1 MSFSSD
7 IEKIAKKL
15 NQSIESTVRA
25 TVLELFGSIILDTPV
40 LKGRAQGNWQ
50 TSINEPIT
58 SIVDRTGEAE
68 AIAELKNVAG
78 GSIAGKILW
87 LSNNLP
93 YIRRIEF
100 DGHSSI
106 KAPAGMVRINVA
118 RIQAIVRNAAKENKL

>member
-1 MSFSSD
+1 MSFPSD

-25 TVLELFGSIILDTPV
+25 TALELFGSIIVGTPV
-40 LKGRAQGNWQ
+40 LTGRAKGNWQ

-58 SIVDRTGEAE
+58 SVIDRAGDTE

-93 YIRRIEF
+93 YIRRLEF
-100 DGHSSI
+100 DGHSSQ
-106 KAPAGMVRINVA
+106 APAGMVRINVS
-118 RIQAIVRNAAKENKL
+118 RINSIVSNAAKDNKL

>member
-25 TVLELFGSIILDTPV
+25 TALELFGSIIDGTPV
-40 LKGRAQGNWQ
+40 LTGRAKGNWQ

-58 SIVDRTGEAE
+58 SIVDRTGETE
-68 AIAELKNVAG
+68 SIAELKDVAG

-93 YIRRIEF
+93 YIRRLEF
-100 DGHSSI
+100 DGHSSQ
-106 KAPAGMVRINVA
+106 APAGMVRINVS
-118 RIQAIVRNAAKENKL
+118 RIESIVSNAAKDNKL

>member
-25 TVLELFGSIILDTPV
+25 TALELFGSIIVGTPV
-40 LKGRAQGNWQ
+40 LTGRAKGNWQ

-58 SIVDRTGEAE
+58 SIVDRTGETE
-68 AIAELKNVAG
+68 SIAELKNVAG

-93 YIRRIEF
+93 YIRRLEF
-100 DGHSSI
+100 DGHSSQ
-106 KAPAGMVRINVA
+106 APAGMVRINVC
-118 RIQAIVRNAAKENKL
+118 RIKSIVSNAAKDNKL

>member
-15 NQSIESTVRA
+15 NLSIESTVRA
-25 TVLELFGSIILDTPV
+25 TALELFGSIIVGTPV
-40 LKGRAQGNWQ
+40 LTGRAKGNWQ

-58 SIVDRTGEAE
+58 SIVDRTDETE
-68 AIAELKNVAG
+68 SIAELEDVAG

-93 YIRRIEF
+93 YIRRLEF
-100 DGHSSI
+100 DGHSSQ
-106 KAPAGMVRINVA
+106 APAGMVRINVS
-118 RIQAIVRNAAKENKL
+118 RIESIVSNAAKDNKL

>member
-25 TVLELFGSIILDTPV
+25 TALELFGSIIVGTPV
-40 LKGRAQGNWQ
+40 LTGRAKGNWQ

-58 SIVDRTGEAE
+58 SIVDRTGETE
-68 AIAELKNVAG
+68 SIAELKDVAG

-93 YIRRIEF
+93 YIRRLEF
-100 DGHSSI
+100 DGHSSQ
-106 KAPAGMVRINVA
+106 APAGMVRINVS
-118 RIQAIVRNAAKENKL
+118 RIESIVSNAAKDNKL

>member
-15 NQSIESTVRA
+15 NLSIESTVRA
-25 TVLELFGSIILDTPV
+25 TALELFGSIIDGTPV
-40 LKGRAQGNWQ
+40 LTGRAKGNWQ

-58 SIVDRTGEAE
+58 SIVDRTDETE
-68 AIAELKNVAG
+68 SIAELKDVAG

-93 YIRRIEF
+93 YIRRLEF
-100 DGHSSI
+100 DGHSSQ
-106 KAPAGMVRINVA
+106 APAGMVRINVS
-118 RIQAIVRNAAKENKL
+118 RIESIVSNAAKDNKL

>member
-25 TVLELFGSIILDTPV
+25 TALELFGSIIEGTPV
-40 LKGRAQGNWQ
+40 LTGRAKGNWQ

-58 SIVDRTGEAE
+58 SIVDRTDDTE
-68 AIAELKNVAG
+68 AIAELKDVAG

-93 YIRRIEF
+93 YIRRLEF
-100 DGHSSI
+100 DGHSSQ
-106 KAPAGMVRINVA
+106 APAGMVRINVS
-118 RIQAIVRNAAKENKL
+118 RIESIVSNAAKDNKL

>member
-25 TVLELFGSIILDTPV
+25 TALELFGSIIVDTPV
-40 LKGRAQGNWQ
+40 LTGRAKGNWQ

-58 SIVDRTGEAE
+58 SIVDRTGETE
-68 AIAELKNVAG
+68 PIAELKDVAG

-93 YIRRIEF
+93 YIRRLEF
-100 DGHSSI
+100 DGHSS
-106 KAPAGMVRINVA
+106 KAPAGMVRINVS
-118 RIQAIVRNAAKENKL
+118 RIESIVSNAAKDNKL

>member
-25 TVLELFGSIILDTPV
+25 TALELFGSIIVGTPV
-40 LKGRAQGNWQ
+40 LTGRAKGNWQ

-58 SIVDRTGEAE
+58 SVIDRAGDTE

-93 YIRRIEF
+93 YIRRLEF
-100 DGHSSI
+100 DGHSSQ
-106 KAPAGMVRINVA
+106 APAGMVRINVA
-118 RIQAIVRNAAKENKL
+118 RIKSIVSNAAKDNKL

>member
-15 NQSIESTVRA
+15 NLSIESTVRA
-25 TVLELFGSIILDTPV
+25 TALELFGSIIVGTPV
-40 LKGRAQGNWQ
+40 LTGRAKGNWQ

-58 SIVDRTGEAE
+58 SIVDRTGETE
-68 AIAELKNVAG
+68 SIAELEDVAG

-93 YIRRIEF
+93 YIRRLEF
-100 DGHSSI
+100 DGHSSQ
-106 KAPAGMVRINVA
+106 APAGMVRINVS
-118 RIQAIVRNAAKENKL
+118 RIESIVSNAAKDNKL

>member
-25 TVLELFGSIILDTPV
+25 TALELFGSIIVGTPV
-40 LKGRAQGNWQ
+40 LTGRAKGNWQ

-58 SIVDRTGEAE
+58 SVIDRAGDTE

-93 YIRRIEF
+93 YIRRLEF
-100 DGHSSI
+100 DGHSSQ
-106 KAPAGMVRINVA
+106 APAGMVRINVS
-118 RIQAIVRNAAKENKL
+118 RIKSIVSNAAKDNKL

>member
-25 TVLELFGSIILDTPV
+25 TALELFGSIIVGTPV
-40 LKGRAQGNWQ
+40 LTGRAKGNWQ

-58 SIVDRTGEAE
+58 SIVDRTDETE
-68 AIAELKNVAG
+68 SIAELKDVAG

-93 YIRRIEF
+93 YIRRLEF
-100 DGHSSI
+100 DGHSSQ
-106 KAPAGMVRINVA
+106 APAGMVRINVS
-118 RIQAIVRNAAKENKL
+118 RIESIVSNAAKDNKL

>member
-25 TVLELFGSIILDTPV
+25 TALELFGSIIVGTPV
-40 LKGRAQGNWQ
+40 LTGRAKGNWQ

-58 SIVDRTGEAE
+58 SVIDRAGDTE

-78 GSIAGKILW
+78 GSIAGKSLW

-93 YIRRIEF
+93 YIRRLEF
-100 DGHSSI
+100 DGHSSQ
-106 KAPAGMVRINVA
+106 APAGMVRINVA
-118 RIQAIVRNAAKENKL
+118 RIKSIVSNAAKDNKL

>member
-25 TVLELFGSIILDTPV
+25 TALELFGSIIVGTPV
-40 LKGRAQGNWQ
+40 LTGRAKGNWQ

-58 SIVDRTGEAE
+58 SVIDRAGDTE

-93 YIRRIEF
+93 YIRRLEF
-100 DGHSSI
+100 DGHSSQ
-106 KAPAGMVRINVA
+106 APAGMVRINVS
-118 RIQAIVRNAAKENKL
+118 RIKSIVSNAAKDNKI

>member
-25 TVLELFGSIILDTPV
+25 TALELFGSIIVGTPV
-40 LKGRAQGNWQ
+40 LTGRAKGNWQ

-58 SIVDRTGEAE
+58 SIVDRTGETE
-68 AIAELKNVAG
+68 SIAELKDVAG

-93 YIRRIEF
+93 YIRRLEF
-100 DGHSSI
+100 DGHSSQ
-106 KAPAGMVRINVA
+106 APAGMVRINVS
-118 RIQAIVRNAAKENKL
+118 RIKSIVSNAAKDNKL

>member
-15 NQSIESTVRA
+15 NQSVESTVRA
-25 TVLELFGSIILDTPV
+25 TALELFGSIIDGTPV
-40 LKGRAQGNWQ
+40 LTGRAKGNWQ

-58 SIVDRTGEAE
+58 SIVDRTGETE
-68 AIAELKNVAG
+68 SIAELKDVAG

-93 YIRRIEF
+93 YIRRLEF
-100 DGHSSI
+100 DGHSSQ
-106 KAPAGMVRINVA
+106 APAGMVRINVS
-118 RIQAIVRNAAKENKL
+118 RIESIVSNAAKDNKL

>member
-25 TVLELFGSIILDTPV
+25 TALELFGSIIEGTPV
-40 LKGRAQGNWQ
+40 LTGRAKGNWQ

-58 SIVDRTGEAE
+58 SIVDRTGETE
-68 AIAELKNVAG
+68 SIAELKDVAG

-93 YIRRIEF
+93 YIRRLEF
-100 DGHSSI
+100 DGHSSQ
-106 KAPAGMVRINVA
+106 APAGMVRINVS
-118 RIQAIVRNAAKENKL
+118 RIKSIVSNAAKDNKL

>member
-15 NQSIESTVRA
+15 NLSIESTVRA
-25 TVLELFGSIILDTPV
+25 TALELFGSIIVGTPV
-40 LKGRAQGNWQ
+40 LTGRAKGNWQ

-58 SIVDRTGEAE
+58 SIVDRTDETE
-68 AIAELKNVAG
+68 SIAELEDVAG

-93 YIRRIEF
+93 YIRRLEF
-100 DGHSSI
+100 DGHSSQ
-106 KAPAGMVRINVA
+106 APAGMVRTNVS
-118 RIQAIVRNAAKENKL
+118 RIESIVSNAAKDNKL

>member
-25 TVLELFGSIILDTPV
+25 TALELFGSIIVGTPV
-40 LKGRAQGNWQ
+40 LTGRAKGNWQ

-58 SIVDRTGEAE
+58 SVIDRTGETE
-68 AIAELKNVAG
+68 SIAELKNVAG
-78 GSIAGKILW
+78 GRIAGKILW

-93 YIRRIEF
+93 YIRRLEF
-100 DGHSSI
+100 DGHSSQ
-106 KAPAGMVRINVA
+106 APAGMVRINVS
-118 RIQAIVRNAAKENKL
+118 RIKSIVSNAAKDNKL

>member
-15 NQSIESTVRA
+15 NLSIESTVRA
-25 TVLELFGSIILDTPV
+25 TALELFGSIIDGTPV
-40 LKGRAQGNWQ
+40 LTGRAKGNWQ

-58 SIVDRTGEAE
+58 SIVDRTGETE
-68 AIAELKNVAG
+68 SIAELKDVAG

-93 YIRRIEF
+93 YIRRLEF
-100 DGHSSI
+100 DGHSSQ
-106 KAPAGMVRINVA
+106 APAGMVRINVS
-118 RIQAIVRNAAKENKL
+118 RIESIVSNAAKDNKL

>member
-25 TVLELFGSIILDTPV
+25 TALELFGSIIVGTPV
-40 LKGRAQGNWQ
+40 LTGRAQGNWQ
-50 TSINEPIT
+50 TSIDEPIT
-58 SIVDRTGEAE
+58 SIVDRTGETE
-68 AIAELKNVAG
+68 SIAELKDVAG

-93 YIRRIEF
+93 YIRRLEF
-100 DGHSSI
+100 DGHSSQ
-106 KAPAGMVRINVA
+106 APAGMVRINVS
-118 RIQAIVRNAAKENKL
+118 RIKSIVRNAAKDNKL

>member
-15 NQSIESTVRA
+15 NLSIESTVRA
-25 TVLELFGSIILDTPV
+25 TALELFGSIIVGTPV
-40 LKGRAQGNWQ
+40 LTGRAKGNWQ

-58 SIVDRTGEAE
+58 SIVDRTGETE
-68 AIAELKNVAG
+68 SIAELEDVAG

-93 YIRRIEF
+93 YIRRLEF
-100 DGHSSI
+100 DGHSSQ
-106 KAPAGMVRINVA
+106 APAGMVRTNVS
-118 RIQAIVRNAAKENKL
+118 RIESIVSNAAKDNKL

>member
-25 TVLELFGSIILDTPV
+25 TALELFGSIIVDTPV
-40 LKGRAQGNWQ
+40 LTGRAKGNWQ

-58 SIVDRTGEAE
+58 SIVDRTGETE
-68 AIAELKNVAG
+68 SIAELKNVAG

-93 YIRRIEF
+93 YIRRLEF
-100 DGHSSI
+100 DGHSSQ
-106 KAPAGMVRINVA
+106 APAGMVRINVS
-118 RIQAIVRNAAKENKL
+118 RIKSIVSNAAKDNKL

>member
-25 TVLELFGSIILDTPV
+25 TALELFGSIIVGTPV
-40 LKGRAQGNWQ
+40 LTGRAKGNWQ

-58 SIVDRTGEAE
+58 SIVDRTGETE
-68 AIAELKNVAG
+68 SIAELKNVAG

-93 YIRRIEF
+93 YIRRLEF
-100 DGHSSI
+100 DGHSSQ
-106 KAPAGMVRINVA
+106 APAGMVRINVS
-118 RIQAIVRNAAKENKL
+118 RIKSIVSNAAKDNKL

>member
-25 TVLELFGSIILDTPV
+25 TALELFGSIIVGTPV
-40 LKGRAQGNWQ
+40 LTGRAKGNWQ

-58 SIVDRTGEAE
+58 SIVDRTGETE
-68 AIAELKNVAG
+68 SIAELEDVAG

-93 YIRRIEF
+93 YIRRLEF
-100 DGHSSI
+100 DGHSSQ
-106 KAPAGMVRINVA
+106 APAGMVRINVS
-118 RIQAIVRNAAKENKL
+118 RIESIVSNAAKDNKL

>member
-25 TVLELFGSIILDTPV
+25 TALELFGSIIDGTPV
-40 LKGRAQGNWQ
+40 LTGRAKGNWQ

-58 SIVDRTGEAE
+58 SIVDRTGETE
-68 AIAELKNVAG
+68 SIAELKDVAG

-93 YIRRIEF
+93 YIRRLEF
-100 DGHSSI
+100 DGHSSQ
-106 KAPAGMVRINVA
+106 APAGMVRINVS
-118 RIQAIVRNAAKENKL
+118 RIKRIVRNAAKDNKL

>member
-25 TVLELFGSIILDTPV
+25 TALELFGSIIDGTPV
-40 LKGRAQGNWQ
+40 LTGRAKGNWQ

-58 SIVDRTGEAE
+58 SIVDRTGETE
-68 AIAELKNVAG
+68 SIAELKNVAG

-93 YIRRIEF
+93 YIRRLEF
-100 DGHSSI
+100 DGHSSQ
-106 KAPAGMVRINVA
+106 APAGMVRINVS
-118 RIQAIVRNAAKENKL
+118 RIKSIVSNAAKDNKL